1 MPQVPGAVRRE
12 VGGDVLEVIDF
23 DEARRLLDFER
34 IPLYA
39 LAVLEEASVGEAV
52 TCGECALSG
61 RCPMRRGDG
70 EGWCWQ
76 GRREDGD

>member
-1 MPQVPGAVRRE
+1 M
-12 VGGDVLEVIDF
+12 LEVIDF
-23 DEARRLLDFER
+23 DEARRLLGSER

-39 LAVLEEASVGEAV
+39 LTVIEGAARGDVV

-61 RCPMRRGDG
+61 SCPMRRGDG
-70 EGWCWQ
+70 TGWCWQ